1 MSTSGWHLVDGA
13 GVPGEGRVRSD
24 SICEPGSRDDE
35 GSQPM
40 VRLHQSPDRLF
51 TCRAGPTGHPS
62 PDKRRTPGKTRRFP
76 DADFAVGAHGRARN
90 VPGAVMTKAMI
101 TERVAE
107 MDATMAAHSPD
118 EVMVFNLGA
127 WWVYYNI
134 TLASSSV
141 ARFEGSTAGPANLA
155 DSRHVRNR

>member
-1 MSTSGWHLVDGA
+1 
-13 GVPGEGRVRSD
+13 
-24 SICEPGSRDDE
+24 
-35 GSQPM
+35 
-40 VRLHQSPDRLF
+40 
-51 TCRAGPTGHPS
+51 
-62 PDKRRTPGKTRRFP
+62 
-76 DADFAVGAHGRARN
+76 
-90 VPGAVMTKAMI
+90 MTKAMI

-107 MDATMAAHSPD
+107 MDATMAARPPD